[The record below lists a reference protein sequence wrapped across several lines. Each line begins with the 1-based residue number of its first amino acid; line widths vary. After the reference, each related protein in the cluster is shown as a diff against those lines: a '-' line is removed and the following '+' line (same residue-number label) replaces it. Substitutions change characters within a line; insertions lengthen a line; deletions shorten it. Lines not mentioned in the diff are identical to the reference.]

1 MGYDEHAPGE
11 QAQGDKPLLSIV
23 EAVILE
29 GDTRPAKHR
38 SASLKS
44 RPCLAKLLPF
54 FASSR
59 SYLTLYGSSFCS
71 YMHEK
76 ASSHGQTGSELPIRS
91 VRAESQVRSMG
102 RPARGVRGMDLD
114 AGDYLVGMEI
124 VEEEGL
130 ILSISENGFGKR
142 TKLADYR
149 LQSRGGKG
157 VINMKTS
164 TRNGKIV
171 GILSVKEDTDLM
183 IVTKNG
189 KIIRLESA
197 EIRQAGRSTQ
207 GVRLVRME
215 DDDQVAAASVI
226 PEAAENGDG
235 KNGNDGQPDL
245 PLQ

>member
-1 MGYDEHAPGE
+1 MGYDE

-124 VEEEGL
+124 VEEED
-130 ILSISENGFGKR
+130 SFYPSPR
-142 TKLADYR
+142 TA
-149 LQSRGGKG
+149 
-157 VINMKTS
+157 
-164 TRNGKIV
+164 
-171 GILSVKEDTDLM
+171 
-183 IVTKNG
+183 
-189 KIIRLESA
+189 SA
-197 EIRQAGRSTQ
+197 SAPSWPITVCNR
-207 GVRLVRME
+207 
-215 DDDQVAAASVI
+215 AAARASSI
-226 PEAAENGDG
+226 
-235 KNGNDGQPDL
+235 
-245 PLQ
+245 